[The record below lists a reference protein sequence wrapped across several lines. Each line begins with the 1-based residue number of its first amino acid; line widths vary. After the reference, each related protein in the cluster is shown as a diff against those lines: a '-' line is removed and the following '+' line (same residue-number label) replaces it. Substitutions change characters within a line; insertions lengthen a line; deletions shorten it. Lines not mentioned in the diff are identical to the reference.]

1 MTDPF
6 YIIFDSEE
14 EALLR
19 SERAGA
25 DRKLSYSINGTGSR
39 YWFSVE
45 VESKEDPRAALILP
59 TTTENEINEETHEVV
74 NSRIVPVDSDILD
87 SDDFIQMVET
97 LPNDWVYPPQAPDEI
112 IQPD

>member
-39 YWFSVE
+39 YWFSVV
-45 VESKEDPRAALILP
+45 VERKEDPRAALILP
-59 TTTENEINEETHEVV
+59 TTTETETEPETFEVISSEV
-74 NSRIVPVDSDILD
+74 VPVDKDILT
-87 SDDFIQMVET
+87 DDDEILT
-97 LPNDWVYPPQAPDEI
+97 NLPSDWVYPPQLPDEI